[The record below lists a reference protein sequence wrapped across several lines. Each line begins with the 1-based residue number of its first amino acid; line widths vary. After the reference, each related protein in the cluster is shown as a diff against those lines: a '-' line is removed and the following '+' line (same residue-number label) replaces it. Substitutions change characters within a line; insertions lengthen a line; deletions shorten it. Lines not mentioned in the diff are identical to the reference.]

1 VSERLILASASPRRA
16 LILRALGLEFRV
28 VVSSVDESL
37 RPGEEAAPAV
47 ERLARAKALAVA
59 RSESLPV
66 VGADT
71 IVVVDGEILG
81 KPSSADEAVRMLRRL
96 SDREHE
102 VLTGVCLVRGA
113 DVRSAVESTR
123 VRFAEMSQLEV
134 ARYVESGEPM
144 DKAGAYHIDGQGAL
158 FVASVSGSPSN
169 VAGLPVRLLYT
180 LARELGIDLG
190 GVA

>member
-16 LILRALGLEFRV
+16 LILRTLGLAFRV

-37 RPGEEAAPAV
+37 RPGEGAAAAV

-59 RSESLPV
+59 QSESLPV

-71 IVVVDGEILG
+71 VVVVDGEILG
-81 KPSSADEAVRMLRRL
+81 KPSSAEEAVRMLRRL
-96 SDREHE
+96 SAREHD

-123 VRFAEMSQLEV
+123 VRFAEMSELEV

-158 FVASVSGSPSN
+158 FVTSVTGSPSN

-180 LARELGIDLG
+180 LARDLGIDLG